1 MSLSRCMS
9 CMEPISTEVCPHCGF
24 SGEAQ
29 PEHALPYGTILR
41 GRYLVGKVLGQG
53 GFGITYVGWD
63 LALEQ
68 KVAIKEYYP
77 SGHVIRT
84 GATGSVLHWSATAQA
99 LEFRESGVEGL
110 LKEARKMA
118 RITRVPEATLVY
130 DTFPENGT
138 AYIVMEFVEGKTLK
152 DQLAENGPY
161 SWEQAKDIFLPAIR
175 AMEAIHQVGIIHRDL
190 SPDNLMLDPDGSVKI
205 LDLGAAKDLSVNSG
219 ASSMVVAKGGF
230 SPLEQYTQRGA
241 SGPWTDVYAM
251 AATVYY
257 TLTGIVPQP
266 AMERLEE
273 DQLRWDI
280 PQLQKLPQTV
290 RKALKDA
297 LAVRA
302 QDRTRSMAELLSNLS
317 KEPAPEIPVSK
328 ETTPQKNQ
336 SEFKS
341 KTMDQTA
348 SGPSKKRPGKKKI
361 ALVCGILVL
370 ILLLASAGTYFICYN
385 KAVELCQPGS
395 FEKAQELLWFPAV
408 TDLHDPEL
416 NSYVSSGV
424 SLEQGEYSA
433 AQEGFTALGD
443 YRNSVEMLLYSRY
456 CKADHLADANLFDE
470 AITEFQILS
479 DLGYSDA
486 ENRIL
491 EVRYRKADGLADANF
506 LDEAVTE
513 FQALAEL
520 GYNDAE
526 NRVLEVRYRKACY
539 LLAVEKN
546 YNDACAL
553 FKELA
558 QQGYPEADNMEKESI
573 YLWAHDFKDKKE
585 YLTAYQKFL
594 EIKGYK
600 DTDAVISSLNTAL
613 YESAQSMYRGG
624 EYSQAQ
630 EIFKE
635 LSGYLRSEDYIFL
648 CTVHC
653 APYPTAIYE
662 SNLRKLIGFED
673 ASELLVS
680 NIDLAMSFMDGRW
693 IGFDGYYFK
702 MDEAYFFST
711 NLPQVYYGNALGI
724 ENGKLYC
731 YSQKYNGNTVELIG
745 KRACFTFT
753 VLTEDSIRIYCHIDG
768 STHTLYR
775 Q

>member
-1 MSLSRCMS
+1 MSLNRCMS
-9 CMEPISTEVCPHCGF
+9 CMKPISTEVCPHCGF

-77 SGHVIRT
+77 SGQVIRT
-84 GATGSVLHWSATAQA
+84 GATGNVLHWSATPQA
-99 LEFRESGVEGL
+99 MEFRENGVEGF

-138 AYIVMEFVEGKTLK
+138 AYIVMEFVEGQTLK
-152 DQLAENGPY
+152 DQLAEKGPMT
-161 SWEQAKDIFLPAIR
+161 WEQAKDVFLPAIR
-175 AMEAIHQVGIIHRDL
+175 AMEAIHQAGIIHRDL

-205 LDLGAAKDLSVNSG
+205 LDLGAAKDLSANSG

-302 QDRTRSMAELLSNLS
+302 QDRTRSMAELLASLQND
-317 KEPAPEIPVSK
+317 PAPEIPVSK

-336 SEFKS
+336 SETKS
-341 KTMDQTA
+341 ETTDQTA
-348 SGPSKKRPGKKKI
+348 AKPSKKRPGKKKP
-361 ALVCGILVL
+361 ALICVILVL
-370 ILLLASAGTYFICYN
+370 ALLLASAGAYFICYN
-385 KAVELCQPGS
+385 KAIELCQPGS
-395 FEKAQELLWFPAV
+395 FERAQKLLWFPAI
-408 TDLHDPEL
+408 TALHDPEL

-424 SLEQGEYSA
+424 SLDQGEYSA
-433 AQEGFTALGD
+433 AQEGFATLGD
-443 YRNSVEMLLYSRY
+443 YRNSAEMVLYSRY
-456 CKADHLADANLFDE
+456 CKADHLADTNLFDE
-470 AITEFQILS
+470 AITEFQA
-479 DLGYSDA
+479 LG
-486 ENRIL
+486 
-491 EVRYRKADGLADANF
+491 
-506 LDEAVTE
+506 
-513 FQALAEL
+513 EL

-526 NRVLEVRYRKACY
+526 TRVLEVLYRKACF
-539 LLAVEKN
+539 LLEVEKN
-546 YNDACAL
+546 YEDAYAL
-553 FKELA
+553 FYKLDQLDYPGADAMRKETRY
-558 QQGYPEADNMEKESI
+558 QWGQYCVDN
-573 YLWAHDFKDKKE
+573 KE
-585 YLTAYQKFL
+585 YLQAYEIFL
-594 EIKGYK
+594 RIEGYK
-600 DTDAVISSLNTAL
+600 DTNSLISSLKDTL
-613 YESAQSMYRGG
+613 YQSAQNMYRRG
-624 EYSQAQ
+624 EYEQAQ
-630 EIFKE
+630 AIFRI
-635 LSGYLRSEDYIFL
+635 LTDYLRSEDYIHL
-648 CTVHC
+648 YTVRFV
-653 APYPTAIYE
+653 YTADYLQEPGEQI
-662 SNLRKLIGFED
+662 LRELIGFED
-673 ASELLVS
+673 AAELIVS
-680 NIDLAMSFMDGRW
+680 SH
-693 IGFDGYYFK
+693 GFATAFLEGEWKTSSGNYYFK
-702 MDEAYFFST
+702 IDEKHISWT
-711 NLPQVYYGNALGI
+711 NLPKVIYGYYYYI
-724 ENGKLYC
+724 RDGKYYLFEKDA
-731 YSQKYNGNTVELIG
+731 SGDSNTGYEG
-745 KRACFTFT
+745 ERACFTFT
-753 VLTEDSIRIYCHIDG
+753 VLTEDSISIYCHKDG